1 MLAGADSP
9 CGCVIGNGPEA
20 RVCGR
25 SYAQDA
31 RINRWGGQ
39 SKHERRSGARGQG
52 AGDAEHEEAW
62 GAFGKQARA
71 EESGDA
77 RKHGGAGS
85 EGAGERMFHVKHFAS
100 WRRRAPSIVRK
111 YRVARHGRLRAAAG
125 RRRGAE
131 RERCCGSRGDWAQ
144 VEGASWDQGAPL
156 KTRERRGEG
165 REKLGP
171 LPGEARGRARGGSG
185 RGGLTWLR

>member
-125 RRRGAE
+125 RRRGLGAG
-131 RERCCGSRGDWAQ
+131 RGSVMGSRGAVKDAGTARRGTR
-144 VEGASWDQGAPL
+144 EARAAAGRSERQGA
-156 KTRERRGEG
+156 RGF
-165 REKLGP
+165 GP
-171 LPGEARGRARGGSG
+171 RGAYLASVE
-185 RGGLTWLR
+185 